1 MVGTPKSDE
10 RISAQL
16 SPGEIVDQRFVLGS
30 LLGRGATGTV
40 YAAIDRNSGDD
51 VALKLIHR
59 HLVADRQIRQRF
71 YREASIL
78 SRLRSEHL
86 VALRAFGEHA
96 GLLYMALD
104 LCRGASL
111 EALIMQEKAFS
122 SDRAID
128 VLLQI
133 CVALEAAH
141 ASGVIHRDL
150 KPANVMIE
158 TTETGGERV
167 RVLDFGMSKVLRGE
181 APGATALTEANMV
194 FGTPEY
200 MSPEQ
205 ARGEDLDATCDI
217 YAAGAILYELLT
229 GTVPLSGSNAIATM
243 TAHLVEPVEPPSA
256 RAPDKAISKAL
267 EAVILCAL
275 AKRPRDRYPSARAF
289 ADALEHAAVHPD
301 DTLSV
306 RPSGQPSKP
315 PPSSRPPRGLHG
327 ARPEEAA
334 ILSPLGWAMVAV
346 VAAGFGIG
354 IGVWISLR

>member
-111 EALIMQEKAFS
+111 EALIMQDRAFS
-122 SDRAID
+122 ADRAID

-133 CVALEAAH
+133 CAALEAAH
-141 ASGVIHRDL
+141 ASGVI
-150 KPANVMIE
+150 
-158 TTETGGERV
+158 
-167 RVLDFGMSKVLRGE
+167 
-181 APGATALTEANMV
+181 
-194 FGTPEY
+194 
-200 MSPEQ
+200 
-205 ARGEDLDATCDI
+205 
-217 YAAGAILYELLT
+217 
-229 GTVPLSGSNAIATM
+229 
-243 TAHLVEPVEPPSA
+243 
-256 RAPDKAISKAL
+256 
-267 EAVILCAL
+267 
-275 AKRPRDRYPSARAF
+275 
-289 ADALEHAAVHPD
+289 
-301 DTLSV
+301 
-306 RPSGQPSKP
+306 
-315 PPSSRPPRGLHG
+315 
-327 ARPEEAA
+327 
-334 ILSPLGWAMVAV
+334 
-346 VAAGFGIG
+346 
-354 IGVWISLR
+354 